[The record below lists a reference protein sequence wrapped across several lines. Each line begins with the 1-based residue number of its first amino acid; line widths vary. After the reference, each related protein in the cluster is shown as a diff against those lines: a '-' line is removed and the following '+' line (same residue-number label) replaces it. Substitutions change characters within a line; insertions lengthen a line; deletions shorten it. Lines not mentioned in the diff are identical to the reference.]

1 MHKNRSAA
9 CAAEQGVSI
18 TRNLDLSHKCKD
30 FLIAISASDLVNWT
44 GDEDENCI
52 ANPYLVSALNL
63 LDIAID
69 PVNLYEQFFS
79 NTNSGRGD
87 VYLYQNHYKTPSY
100 FLIDMYRGIT
110 DQMDIIQIAIRAEIN
125 STQVKVALRGFI
137 DTVQNQ
143 FCYEES
149 NISSRVQ
156 KLLDMDSYPKN
167 IEESGYQQNIHEVK
181 NC

>member
-1 MHKNRSAA
+1 MCIRDS
-9 CAAEQGVSI
+9 GVSS

-44 GDEDENCI
+44 GGEDENCI

-69 PVNLYEQFFS
+69 PVNLYKQFF
-79 NTNSGRGD
+79 NNAKSGRGD
-87 VYLYQNHYKTPSY
+87 VYLYQNHHKIPSY

-110 DQMDIIQIAIRAEIN
+110 DQMDVIQIAIRSEIN
-125 STQVKVALRGFI
+125 STQVKAALRGFI

-149 NISSRVQ
+149 NISPRVNE
-156 KLLDMDSYPKN
+156 LLDMDSYPKN
-167 IEESGYQQNIHEVK
+167 IEESGYKQNIHEVK